1 MKDRIKWGVLL
12 AVCLLLVIGNV
23 RTYAQ
28 QDMGRIISVP
38 VVNAWT
44 LKEVGEGTKVEILS
58 LKDSVLVFTF
68 ESGTMTE
75 KFPTQ

>member
-44 LKEVGEGTKVEILS
+44 LKEISDSLKVEILIS
-58 LKDSVLVFTF
+58 ATLLSSHDTTVFLRF
-68 ESGTMTE
+68 S
-75 KFPTQ
+75 